1 MTTSLECTPAY
12 STPSHTHKASRKII
26 SKKTTNSLFESP
38 FSNINGP
45 IYFGERR
52 QMPKLMIRLG
62 QDFCTSSA
70 ICINLKVWVKLY
82 SKSNQSLKGYINK
95 SQQSKKRIGMQTEE
109 PRDGCNQSMAA
120 MGTNSGRWG
129 INGMSYCHSLQ
140 VHRLCDYRKHL

>member
-1 MTTSLECTPAY
+1 MTTSLECIPAY
-12 STPSHTHKASRKII
+12 STPSHTHKASRKIN

-70 ICINLKVWVKLY
+70 ICINLKVWVKVY
-82 SKSNQSLKGYINK
+82 NKSNQSLKGYINK
-95 SQQSKKRIGMQTEE
+95 SQQSKKRSPGERKGYPFQYSGLE
-109 PRDGCNQSMAA
+109 QSMDCIVH
-120 MGTNSGRWG
+120 GVTKRQTQLTNFHFQELVSVR
-129 INGMSYCHSLQ
+129 
-140 VHRLCDYRKHL
+140 